1 MRSDGQRPTLMSEIW
16 HRLRFVIR
24 ERWFRHV
31 VCGRPSSDHEGFF
44 DTYPLFLTTSATRP
58 ERNRLNHRHRAL
70 IQSNGGIISGQR
82 ILDLASH
89 DGRWTFAAHK
99 AGASYALGIE
109 ARSHLIDASR
119 SNMGEYGVPA
129 NQVEFIQ
136 GDVLAELDRLES
148 GQFDTV
154 FCFGFLYHTLDHM
167 PLLRRIARLRPANLV
182 IDTAISVRPSSI
194 IEIREE
200 KIDHES
206 NGAIGEF
213 GTPGRGVI
221 GKPTKSALE
230 VMLQAAGFRPLR
242 YYDWG
247 HAGVTAWNDLEA
259 YYLGARVSLTAAAYL
274 ETQSNGDSDFDDSA
288 SENPL
293 PPSVLQAGVLNRKR
307 NDVA

>member
-1 MRSDGQRPTLMSEIW
+1 VRSDAQRPTLVSEIW

-24 ERWFRHV
+24 ERWFRHF
-31 VCGRPSSDHEGFF
+31 VCGRPSSYQEGFF
-44 DTYPLFLTTSATRP
+44 DTCPLFLTTSATRP

-70 IQSNGGIISGQR
+70 IQSNTEIISGRR

-109 ARSHLIDASR
+109 ARSHLIDAAR
-119 SNMGEYGVPA
+119 TNVREYGVPA

-136 GDVLAELDRLES
+136 GDVLAELDNLES
-148 GQFDTV
+148 SMFDTV

-167 PLLRRIARLRPANLV
+167 PLLRKIARLRPAHLV
-182 IDTAISVRPSSI
+182 IDTAISIRPSAV
-194 IEIREE
+194 IEIRGE

-206 NGAIGEF
+206 NGAVGEF

-221 GKPTKSALE
+221 GKPTKPALE
-230 VMLQAAGFRPLR
+230 LMLQAAGFRPLR
-242 YYDWG
+242 YYDWCN
-247 HAGVTAWNDLEA
+247 AGITGWNDLEA
-259 YYLGARVSLTAAAYL
+259 YYLGARVSLTAAA
-274 ETQSNGDSDFDDSA
+274 ESATKPQRDAAFGDLDSLH
-288 SENPL
+288 SPS
-293 PPSVLQAGVLNRKR
+293 SVLQAGILNGKR